1 MTIHELAKELNV
13 SAATVS
19 LALKGDTRVA
29 ESTRQ
34 RILEYADKRGYR
46 ANEQARNLRLG
57 RSGLVALMVANI
69 ASDFWSGA
77 VKAIEDVLGD
87 SYSVIV
93 CNSDGN
99 LEKEKK
105 LVENLAA
112 RRIDGLIV
120 QPADNEQLSHLAE
133 LEKAGT
139 PVVFLERNNR
149 PELSFAKGDD
159 FEAGRKAVRI
169 MRDAGHTAIC
179 AVSVRKN
186 LHTGTDDRIS
196 GIKSAIEE
204 CECIDSCKLIDVD
217 KIEELDAKSIS
228 KYTAVICTDDRMI
241 LSVLRLIE
249 KNGMKCPDDVSVL
262 CWNNKNYLN
271 YLHPAISCF
280 SIPVTEIGRLAADHI
295 TKYHDG
301 DKAPL
306 RIFTEE
312 PVIMRNSIK
321 KRTR

>member
-29 ESTRQ
+29 EATRQ

-57 RSGLVALMVANI
+57 RSGLVALMVGNI

-77 VKAIEDVLGD
+77 VKAIEDVLGE

-105 LVENLAA
+105 LVENLVA

-120 QPADNEQLSHLAE
+120 QPADNKDISHLAA
-133 LEKAGT
+133 LDKSGT
-139 PVVFLERNNR
+139 PVVFLERNNN

-159 FEAGRKAVRI
+159 FEAGRKAVEI
-169 MRDAGHTAIC
+169 MREAGHTAIC
-179 AVSVRKN
+179 AISIGN
-186 LHTGTDDRIS
+186 FHTGINDRMEGIKAAIKDAGIAKSCTTLNLLSFDESQIDLLEKYTAFICSDDRFIPS
-196 GIKSAIEE
+196 LL
-204 CECIDSCKLIDVD
+204 KLID
-217 KIEELDAKSIS
+217 KKN
-228 KYTAVICTDDRMI
+228 
-241 LSVLRLIE
+241 LR
-249 KNGMKCPDDVSVL
+249 CPEDIAVL
-262 CWNNKNYLN
+262 CWNDRTYLKHMN
-271 YLHPAISCF
+271 PPVSCF
-280 SIPVTEIGRLAADHI
+280 SIPIPEMGRLAASHI
-295 TKYHDG
+295 VKYNNG
-301 DKAPL
+301 DKKPSRCFA
-306 RIFTEE
+306 EE
-312 PVIMRNSIK
+312 KFIARASVQK
-321 KRTR
+321 KG